1 MDRGNTNSTQQ
12 IIHSAV
18 PVQLS
23 TISRVDLPK
32 LTPASV
38 GVHTEEDTGPD
49 LIDAQYINIH
59 RVPESLVSKSL
70 VTSALSGDLLGH
82 HVVDLGG
89 TTDFSQHAVASQYYD
104 TDDLLTHDDLNDDDR
119 RLAAALVA
127 VQLVQQQKQQQHPT
141 VLTTDL
147 LGTKPIT
154 TQLNPV
160 STVNMDKPEMAAI
173 VGLTNCYIQ
182 SVEEEAVQQHL
193 LEEQHSQDERIMKLY
208 QSPQTQQE
216 LKLQPLPPLKKVL
229 SSQSMVIRNKYV
241 RPVGIQNIV
250 ENQTLEQQLNV
261 IPDEITNVNKTDV
274 MNLDEEID
282 SDYDVEIRSS
292 RRSLPHKKR
301 IPKKLKAPPARNIHA
316 KCYKCNK
323 CGESFTSQAAFTT
336 HRATHSV
343 PTKRLPATTTFS
355 CELCNKLF
363 SSQIKFFE
371 HLKSHYEPLQPAQL
385 TPLESSPSVISL
397 HNVDPSP
404 TIEDTFTLK
413 TEVLP
418 SQEIKEEVVSTST
431 LPCPQCGKHFRRQKA
446 LETHVSITHSTQEH
460 IEEFSEPEDMMEGI
474 RHVVNIQGADS
485 GEEDNCEDKMRQWKY
500 GEVQEMGMNLQEMCL
515 GLAASESDSE
525 KTKSRRNKQLSCTVC
540 NRSFNHRNSLLY
552 HVRSH
557 SGQRPHQCDVCGKSF
572 FCIKCPKSSYEITFR
587 R

>member
-1 MDRGNTNSTQQ
+1 
-12 IIHSAV
+12 
-18 PVQLS
+18 
-23 TISRVDLPK
+23 
-32 LTPASV
+32 
-38 GVHTEEDTGPD
+38 
-49 LIDAQYINIH
+49 
-59 RVPESLVSKSL
+59 
-70 VTSALSGDLLGH
+70 
-82 HVVDLGG
+82 
-89 TTDFSQHAVASQYYD
+89 
-104 TDDLLTHDDLNDDDR
+104 
-119 RLAAALVA
+119 
-127 VQLVQQQKQQQHPT
+127 
-141 VLTTDL
+141 
-147 LGTKPIT
+147 
-154 TQLNPV
+154 
-160 STVNMDKPEMAAI
+160 
-173 VGLTNCYIQ
+173 
-182 SVEEEAVQQHL
+182 
-193 LEEQHSQDERIMKLY
+193 
-208 QSPQTQQE
+208 
-216 LKLQPLPPLKKVL
+216 
-229 SSQSMVIRNKYV
+229 MVIRNKYV

-572 FCIKCPKSSYEITFR
+572 FASSALKVHMRLHSGDKPYKCEFCGRNFRQWGDLKYHVTSLHSEQKQFQCEYCGKDFARKYSLIVHRRIHTGEKNYHCEFCNKTFRASSYLQNHRRIHTGEKPHPCDVCGKPFRVRSDMKRHRNTHTGERGARRTINSAEPPSDGEEEITHSNNDAETIIPDTSPLNLNVRNGDPDDGMTYTRGEAIARDGNTLFVWIPTQNGALLSDE
-587 R
+587 